1 MSLGQSLQQ
10 KQLQRLSPQQIQ
22 LMKLL
27 QIPSAQIEQRVKEE
41 LEENPALEMNLDLLD
56 GDASTASEEMKDD
69 LLQGLPD
76 EEEAV
81 PVDEYEMSNEEL
93 NEYNYD
99 DDGDIADYKTKDD
112 YYPELDDDKIIPIK
126 AEISLHEL
134 LMDQL
139 SMLDLDEN
147 DYKIAEQIIGS
158 LDDDGYLRRA
168 LQSIADDLAFKQGM
182 WVEEAKIEAILAKIQ
197 NFDPAGIAARNLQEC
212 LLIQLKRK
220 LTSDDQSIKDE
231 NKQSV
236 HLAIQV
242 LEKYF
247 EEFTRKH
254 YDRIQKSMHLDE
266 AMMKEVMHQIIALN
280 PKPGAEVAQNNE
292 AEKYIIP
299 DFTVLINNGK
309 LEITLNSRNAPPLV
323 VSDDYKMML
332 KEYELGQKQD
342 KAQKEAVFF
351 IRQKIDAA
359 KWFIEMIQQRQQ
371 TLLKTMQA
379 ILLHQE
385 SFFLSGDTTQLRPMI
400 LKDIAEKTLLDV
412 STVSRVANSK
422 YVQTEFGTYLLKYF
436 FSESLTTDSGEEV
449 STKEVKA
456 ILEELIEQEDKHKPL
471 SDDELTDQLQEK
483 GYNIARR
490 TVAKY
495 REQLNIPVA
504 RLRKEL

>member
-10 KQLQRLSPQQIQ
+10 RQLQRLSPQQIQ

-41 LEENPALEMNLDLLD
+41 LEENPALEMNADLLD
-56 GDASTASEEMKDD
+56 GEGATASEEMNDE
-69 LLQGLPD
+69 LLSGLQD
-76 EEEAV
+76 EEVEV

-93 NEYNYD
+93 SEYTYD

-112 YYPELDDDKIIPIK
+112 YYPELDNDKVIPIK
-126 AEISLHEL
+126 AEMSLHEQ

-139 SMLDLDEN
+139 SMLDLEEVE
-147 DYKIAEQIIGS
+147 YKIAEQIIGS

-168 LQSIADDLAFKQGM
+168 LQSIADDLAFKQSM
-182 WVEEAKIEAILAKIQ
+182 LVEAKEIELVLDKVQ
-197 NFDPAGIAARNLQEC
+197 GFEPAGIAARNLQEC
-212 LLIQLKRK
+212 LLLQLNRKGEEGVPVADDKRK
-220 LTSDDQSIKDE
+220 L
-231 NKQSV
+231 
-236 HLAIQV
+236 AITV
-242 LEKYF
+242 IEKHF

-254 YDRIQKSMHLDE
+254 YDKIQKSIHLDE
-266 AMMKEVMHQIIALN
+266 SQMKEVMHQILSLN
-280 PKPGAEVAQNNE
+280 PKPGAETGYANE
-292 AEKYIIP
+292 AEMYIIP
-299 DFTVLINNGK
+299 DFTVLINNNK
-309 LEITLNSRNAPPLV
+309 LELTLNSRNAPPLII
-323 VSDDYKMML
+323 SDDYKLML
-332 KEYELGQKQD
+332 KEYEKGQKQD

-351 IRQKIDAA
+351 IKQKIDSA

-371 TLLKTMQA
+371 TLLMTMRA

-385 SFFLSGDTTQLRPMI
+385 SFFMSGDTTQLRPMI
-400 LKDIAEKTLLDV
+400 LKDIAEKISLDV

-456 ILEELIEQEDKHKPL
+456 ILGELIQQEDKHKPL

-495 REQLNIPVA
+495 RELLNIPVA